1 MDYILGENPMK
12 MSYMV
17 GYDGAGGRFPR
28 KLHHR
33 GSSLPCV
40 TSHPQRIGC
49 KEGFSFF
56 SSIEQN
62 PNLLV
67 GAVSGGP
74 GPYDEYSDDRSNYKQ
89 SEPTLYINAPLV
101 GALAYLASF

>member
-1 MDYILGENPMK
+1 MK

-17 GYDGAGGRFPR
+17 GYDGAWGRFPH